1 MPVGSNM
8 RCPMSLV
15 RRLWLALALL
25 VAIGPSAS
33 AQTTEAVDA
42 VTAALRAGDFAQA
55 AERSRV
61 ALAKAPN
68 DARLWTLNGLAL
80 ARLGR
85 RVEAIKSFERAL
97 TIDPNFLAA
106 LEGAGQAHY
115 EAGSRRAV
123 PLLERILRQRPDD
136 PTAHAMLAV
145 LDYREGN
152 CKSAVTH
159 FAKAGAV
166 IEAQLDALQAQATCL
181 VRLRELDRGDR
192 GPATHGHAR
201 TRESP
206 PAQAPGG
213 RPADGRQAAGCAG
226 HARANAR
233 GRRRRRRDAG
243 ARLRVV
249 PEGRRHAAGGG
260 GAPAGDSARAPERR
274 TCISTSRTSRSR
286 ISRSRWASTC

>member
-1 MPVGSNM
+1 MRVGSNM

-15 RRLWLALALL
+15 RHLWLALALL

-42 VTAALRAGDFAQA
+42 VTAALRAGDFGQA

-61 ALAKAPN
+61 ALTKAPN

-85 RVEAIKSFERAL
+85 RAEALKSFEHAL

-136 PTAHAMLAV
+136 PTAHAMFAV

-152 CKSAVTH
+152 CKASS
-159 FAKAGAV
+159 
-166 IEAQLDALQAQATCL
+166 C
-181 VRLRELDRGDR
+181 R
-192 GPATHGHAR
+192 
-201 TRESP
+201 
-206 PAQAPGG
+206 
-213 RPADGRQAAGCAG
+213 
-226 HARANAR
+226 
-233 GRRRRRRDAG
+233 
-243 ARLRVV
+243 
-249 PEGRRHAAGGG
+249 GGG
-260 GAPAGDSARAPERR
+260 SSAHA
-274 TCISTSRTSRSR
+274 
-286 ISRSRWASTC
+286 